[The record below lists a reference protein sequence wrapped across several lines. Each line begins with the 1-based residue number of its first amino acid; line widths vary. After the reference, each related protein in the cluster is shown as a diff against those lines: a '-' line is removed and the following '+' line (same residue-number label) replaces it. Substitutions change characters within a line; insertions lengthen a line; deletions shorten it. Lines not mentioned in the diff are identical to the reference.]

1 MKKLTAV
8 LFAIILAL
16 TAAAAGAEDGFLI
29 VAPSG
34 APAMAVSGIWAENN
48 DAVKTIGADTIAEA
62 FGSAEADFIIAPI
75 NAGAKLFKAGKST
88 YRLAAVVT
96 WGNLVFAS
104 KAEGFTPEM
113 INGKKLVLFG
123 ENTINASIALDV
135 LEKKGIT
142 PSEIEYLAGAAET
155 QALLLG
161 GDADVIVMT
170 AEPAITAAKMK
181 DEMILSVPLND
192 LYKEVTGFDGFTQAG
207 LFVREKTAAENP
219 ELVREA
225 LEKIRASV
233 EMCEKDPETVAKNV
247 VAMEILPK
255 EPVALKALPGCSIRW
270 MEAKDAREQIE
281 TTAGIDLKQ
290 FGGELPADDFYF
302 SAE

>member
-1 MKKLTAV
+1 MKKRIAI
-8 LFAIILAL
+8 LFALVMTL
-16 TAAAAGAEDGFLI
+16 TAAMAGAEGGFLI
-29 VAPSG
+29 VAPNG
-34 APAMAVSGIWAENN
+34 APAMAVAGVWAENN
-48 DAVKTIGADTIAEA
+48 DAVKTINADTIAEA

-113 INGKKLVLFG
+113 ISGKKLVLFG
-123 ENTINASIALDV
+123 ENTINASIALYV
-135 LEKKGIT
+135 LEKKGIV
-142 PSEIEYLAGAAET
+142 PSEVEYLAGAAET
-155 QALLLG
+155 QALLLS
-161 GDADVIVMT
+161 GDADTFVMT
-170 AEPAITAAKMK
+170 AEPAVTAAKMK
-181 DEMILSVPLND
+181 DETITSVPVND

-219 ELVREA
+219 ELIKEG
-225 LEKIRASV
+225 LEKIQASV
-233 EMCEKDPETVAKNV
+233 EMCEKDPAAIAKNV

-270 MEAKDAREQIE
+270 MTAGEAREQIE

-302 SAE
+302 SAD